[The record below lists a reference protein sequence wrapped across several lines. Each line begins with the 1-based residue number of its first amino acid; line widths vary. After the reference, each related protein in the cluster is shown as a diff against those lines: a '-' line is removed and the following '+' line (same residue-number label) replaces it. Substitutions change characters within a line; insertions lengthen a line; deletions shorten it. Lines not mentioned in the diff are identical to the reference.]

1 VTSELLSFYMMTCII
16 RKLRISFLLL
26 AAFVFNAHM
35 IIPHDHHNL
44 GSDICQYPVSS
55 GTHHQGFP
63 YHCHAFNNLASE
75 KTTTFVIIKYN
86 QIANFI
92 ADCSTDIYNQP
103 VHWVELYDNNRNG
116 VISGFQEFT
125 SLRAPPYLF

>member
-1 VTSELLSFYMMTCII
+1 MMTRII

-44 GSDICQYPVSS
+44 DSDICQYPVSS

-75 KTTTFVIIKYN
+75 KATNFVIIKYN
-86 QIANFI
+86 QSTDFI
-92 ADCSTDIYNQP
+92 PDCSTVIFNQP
-103 VHWVELYDNNRNG
+103 VRWVELYDNHRNG

-125 SLRAPPYLF
+125 SLRAPPSLF

>member
-1 VTSELLSFYMMTCII
+1 MTCII
-16 RKLRISFLLL
+16 RRLRISFLLL

-44 GSDICQYPVSS
+44 DSDICQYPVSG

-63 YHCHAFNNLASE
+63 YHCHAFNNLALE
-75 KTTTFVIIKYN
+75 KATNFVIIKYN
-86 QIANFI
+86 QGTDFI
-92 ADCSTDIYNQP
+92 ADCGTDIYNQP
-103 VHWVELYDNNRNG
+103 VRWVKLYNTYRNG

-125 SLRAPPYLF
+125 SLRAPPSLF